1 MTGDGATP
9 QATGGNVEVDRTGS
23 PIACVLPAD
32 EGEVKAPE
40 AEAEAGPCCGGGAA
54 VAVAAA
60 AVVAAWYFVSVHRGI
75 RL

>member
-9 QATGGNVEVDRTGS
+9 QATEGNVEVGGTGS
-23 PIACVLPAD
+23 LIACVLPAD

-40 AEAEAGPCCGGGAA
+40 AEAEAGPCCGGGAE

-60 AVVAAWYFVSVHRGI
+60 AVVAAWYVASVQCGI